1 MVNIESKRQYENE
14 LLVLKE
20 IKKLHNS
27 RGKLN
32 IFILPK
38 RIPTASHAWLPRRQT
53 IELLCNHKV

>member
-27 RGKLN
+27 KGKLN
-32 IFILPK
+32 IYFISPK
-38 RIPTASHAWLPRRQT
+38 RISTTPHSWLSRRQT
-53 IELLCNHKV
+53 VKLLSNH

>member
-1 MVNIESKRQYENE
+1 MVNFESKRQYENE

-32 IFILPK
+32 IYFTKKDFHDFSRMAISK
-38 RIPTASHAWLPRRQT
+38 T
-53 IELLCNHKV
+53 NY

>member
-32 IFILPK
+32 IFI
-38 RIPTASHAWLPRRQT
+38 
-53 IELLCNHKV
+53 